1 MGSFG
6 IRFLPTT
13 RNWNKGNDDAWK
25 ANLGAKKPERG
36 KSISYRK
43 KNKEKKKREKEREW
57 EQKSAI
63 REKNG
68 VDLIRKK
75 QVFQRETRRG
85 KSIEKREEKN
95 ERIETQRSVRL
106 SIPDAR

>member
-6 IRFLPTT
+6 IRFLLTT

-43 KNKEKKKREKEREW
+43 KNEEKKREKEYGSRN
-57 EQKSAI
+57 AI
-63 REKNG
+63 REENG

-95 ERIETQRSVRL
+95 ERIETQHSVRL